1 MSQHDYVIS
10 NQDGASFRADINDA
24 LASIV
29 SCNSG
34 PTAPAAT
41 FAYQVW
47 HDTTTGIIKQR
58 NGTNTAWLNL
68 SDVLLAGKTVTGD
81 VTVVG
86 NVAYT
91 NQITLGTS
99 QATTSGTSKDF
110 TSIPSWVKRITVSL
124 RGVSTSGT
132 SSVLVQLGSGSPT
145 TSGYLGTS
153 VILGTAGASANLSSG
168 FRVFLNTS
176 DAATAVRHGSIT
188 INNMGG
194 DVWSASGVVGLSDTP
209 WCSIIGGSV
218 SLAGVLDRIRIT
230 TVNGTDTFDAGSV
243 NIIYE

>member
-34 PTAPAAT
+34 PTAPTAT

-58 NGTNTAWLNL
+58 NAGNTAWLNL
-68 SDVLLAGKTVTGD
+68 SDVLLAGKTINGLLT
-81 VTVVG
+81 
-86 NVAYT
+86 YT
-91 NQITLGTS
+91 NQITHAAV
-99 QATTSGTSKDF
+99 QAATSGTVKDF
-110 TSIPSWVKRITVSL
+110 LDIPSWAKRITVMLNS
-124 RGVSTSGT
+124 VSTSGT
-132 SSVLVQLGSGSPT
+132 SSLLFQIGTSSGIQS
-145 TSGYLGTS
+145 SGYS
-153 VILGTAGASANLSSG
+153 TANSRIG
-168 FRVFLNTS
+168 
-176 DAATAVRHGSIT
+176 ATAVIAASQSAGWALNSGTAASTMSGILTLGLVDASTGIWAGS
-188 INNMGG
+188 
-194 DVWSASGVVGLSDTP
+194 GLFGSTEP
-209 WCSIIGGSV
+209 ATTWTGGSKTL
-218 SLAGVLDRIRIT
+218 SGTLDRVRIT